1 MTITIAVRY
10 MIAPFVAVPKQ
21 QLKRA
26 NSAMICRYEGDARVV
41 LANAGRIAARSV
53 HEAKYAAKIRQR

>member
-1 MTITIAVRY
+1 